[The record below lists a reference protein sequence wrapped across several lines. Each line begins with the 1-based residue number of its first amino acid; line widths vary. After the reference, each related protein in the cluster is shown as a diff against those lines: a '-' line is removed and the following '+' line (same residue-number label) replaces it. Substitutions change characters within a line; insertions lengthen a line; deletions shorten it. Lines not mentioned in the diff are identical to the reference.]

1 MEMNKNKS
9 RSFYTATSLCSSLF
23 CSVPLFYR
31 NLKPPPSLSL
41 SLPQKFAHEVSHKGD
56 ASVLLY
62 HTTRRS
68 KNCFTRHVRY
78 PSPFIVLFVPVQSK
92 LRVLYTISLKTLL
105 RTSQDSL
112 STLLCLYTLM
122 YYRQVKGSYF
132 IPTEYKRQNYSFVQV
147 TGILR

>member
-31 NLKPPPSLSL
+31 NLKPP

-78 PSPFIVLFVPVQSK
+78 PPLFIVLIVPVKSK
-92 LRVLYTISLKTLL
+92 LHVLYMISLMMLL
-105 RTSQDSL
+105 RTSQVSFFAIL
-112 STLLCLYTLM
+112 YLYTLM

-132 IPTEYKRQNYSFVQV
+132 TPIEYK
-147 TGILR
+147 G